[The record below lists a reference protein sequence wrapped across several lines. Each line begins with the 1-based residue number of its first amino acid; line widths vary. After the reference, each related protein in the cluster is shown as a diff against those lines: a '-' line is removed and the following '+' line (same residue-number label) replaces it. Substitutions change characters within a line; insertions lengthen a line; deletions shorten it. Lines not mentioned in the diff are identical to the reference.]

1 MSAGTSHHV
10 HTGRKVSECVRTREE
25 GKEIDGLL
33 GQGKRREKREGCYRE
48 GGSQLSAG
56 THLHVQTGSKVSMSV
71 CKGGEE
77 MACWRGGKEREW
89 VCVWWVGEKEGGRGE
104 GMIWEGGKEN

>member
-33 GQGKRREKREGCYRE
+33 GQGKRREKRG
-48 GGSQLSAG
+48 
-56 THLHVQTGSKVSMSV
+56 
-71 CKGGEE
+71 
-77 MACWRGGKEREW
+77 RGGNR
-89 VCVWWVGEKEGGRGE
+89 GRG
-104 GMIWEGGKEN
+104 GHTIADCCLDVLPS